1 MNEKEYENEFL
12 TKPKKPPKHNQ
23 RHGAGQ
29 ITYDQNGL
37 YIATN
42 KLILDNFS
50 VDEYVHVLSKG
61 SIEHL
66 YNQIMYYMKLDFYHC
81 NKYIKIIKALVKMNE
96 QLKEENE
103 RMKKELKT
111 QKTLFNFNKE
121 EKE

>member
-1 MNEKEYENEFL
+1 MNENEFL
-12 TKPKKPPKHNQ
+12 TKPEEPPKHKQ

-29 ITYDQNGL
+29 ITSDQNGL

-42 KLILDNFS
+42 KLILEDFS

-61 SIEHL
+61 SIEDL
-66 YNQIMYYMKLDFYHC
+66 YNQIIYYLKLDYYHC
-81 NKYIKIIKALVKMNE
+81 NKYIKIIKALVKSNE

-111 QKTLFNFNKE
+111 QKTLFNFNE
-121 EKE
+121 EKKE

>member
-1 MNEKEYENEFL
+1 MNENELENELL
-12 TKPKKPPKHNQ
+12 TKPEKPLKHKQ
-23 RHGAGQ
+23 RHGAGK
-29 ITYDQNGL
+29 IIYDQNGL

-42 KLILDNFS
+42 KLILEDFS
-50 VDEYVHVLSKG
+50 VNEQVHVLSKG

-81 NKYIKIIKALVKMNE
+81 NKYIKIIKDLVKSNE

-111 QKTLFNFNKE
+111 QRTLFNFNE
-121 EKE
+121 EE

>member
-12 TKPKKPPKHNQ
+12 TKPEKPPKHKQ

-42 KLILDNFS
+42 KLILDTFS

-61 SIEHL
+61 SLKNL

-81 NKYIKIIKALVKMNE
+81 NKYVKIIKALVSINE
-96 QLKEENE
+96 QLEKENE
-103 RMKKELKT
+103 MMRKELKT
-111 QKTLFNFNKE
+111 QRTLFNFNKE
-121 EKE
+121 E